1 MIIIRYS
8 PIREESDGNVQDGRL
23 LQRCEG
29 PFFCILPYA
38 ILTIKTLKNPAFY
51 TLLYIQVRKSDDN
64 SFLSPT
70 FFVILQPNN
79 KNILANMEQKNF
91 KRTTVTAALPYANG
105 GVHIGH
111 LAGVY
116 VPADIYVRYLRL
128 KKQDVVFIG
137 GSDEHGVPVTI
148 RAKKEGITVQEVV
161 DRYHNLIK
169 KSFEDFGISFDIYSR
184 TTSPTHNKF
193 ASDFFRTLYD
203 KGVLEEKVEEQFCDE
218 VTGEFLTDRNIVGTC
233 PRCGAEGAYGDQCEK
248 CGATLSPEELINP
261 TNKNN
266 PGHGLVK
273 KPTKN
278 WYLPLNKYQD
288 WLKKWILEGHKEW
301 RTNVYGQCKS
311 WLDMDLQPRAM
322 TRDLDWGIPV
332 PVEGADGKV
341 LYVWFDA
348 PIGYVSNTKELC
360 DAHPEKWG
368 TWQKWWQ
375 DPETRLVHF
384 IGKDNIVFHCIIFPT
399 MLKAHGNY
407 ILPDNVP
414 ANEFLNLEDDKIST
428 SRNWAVWLHEY
439 LVDLPGKQDVLR
451 YVLTANAPET
461 KDNNFTW
468 KDFQERNN
476 SELVAVY
483 GNFVN
488 RALQL
493 TKKYWGGVVPACGEL
508 QEVDEKAIAEFKD
521 VKEKVEQYLNVFKF
535 REAQK
540 EAMNLARIGNRYIT
554 ECEPWKVWKTD
565 PKRVETI
572 LNISLQLVAN
582 LAIAF
587 EPFLPFSSEKL
598 RKMINMPNFE
608 WTQLGSTDLLKAG
621 TQLGEPELLFEK
633 IEDEVIERQLQK
645 LADTKKANEEA
656 SYQAAPIK
664 PEVSFDDFEKLDI
677 RVGHIL
683 NCEKVKKSK
692 KLLKFTIDD
701 GSGVERTICSGIAAY
716 YEPEQLI
723 GKDVLFVANFAPR
736 KMMGIESQGMI
747 LSAVNF
753 DGSLNVTSLLGKV
766 KPGSQVG

>member
-1 MIIIRYS
+1 
-8 PIREESDGNVQDGRL
+8 
-23 LQRCEG
+23 
-29 PFFCILPYA
+29 
-38 ILTIKTLKNPAFY
+38 
-51 TLLYIQVRKSDDN
+51 
-64 SFLSPT
+64 
-70 FFVILQPNN
+70 
-79 KNILANMEQKNF
+79 MEQKNF

-169 KSFEDFGISFDIYSR
+169 KSFEDFGISFDVYSR

-278 WYLPLNKYQD
+278 WYLPLGKYQD

-301 RTNVYGQCKS
+301 RSNVYGQCKS

-332 PVEGADGKV
+332 PVEGAEGKV

-348 PIGYVSNTKELC
+348 PIGYISNTKELC

-399 MLKAHGNY
+399 MLKAHGDY

-493 TKKYWGGVVPACGEL
+493 TKKYWNGVVPACGEL
-508 QEVDEKAIAEFKD
+508 QEVDKKAIAEFKD
-521 VKEKVEQYLNVFKF
+521 VKEKVEQFLDVFKF

-540 EAMNLARIGNRYIT
+540 EAMNLARIGNKYIT

-621 TQLGEPELLFEK
+621 DQLGEPELLFEK
-633 IEDEVIERQLQK
+633 IEDEVIDKQLQK

-656 SYQAAPIK
+656 SYKAEPVK
-664 PEVSFDDFEKLDI
+664 PEVSFEDFEKLDI

-701 GSGVERTICSGIAAY
+701 GTGTERTICSGIAAY
-716 YEPEQLI
+716 YEPEDLI

>member
-1 MIIIRYS
+1 M
-8 PIREESDGNVQDGRL
+8 EE
-23 LQRCEG
+23 
-29 PFFCILPYA
+29 
-38 ILTIKTLKNPAFY
+38 
-51 TLLYIQVRKSDDN
+51 
-64 SFLSPT
+64 
-70 FFVILQPNN
+70 N
-79 KNILANMEQKNF
+79 KF

-128 KKQDVVFIG
+128 KKQEVMFIG

-148 RAKKEGITVQEVV
+148 RARKEGITVQEVV

-184 TTSPTHNKF
+184 TTSKIHHKF

-203 KGVLEEKVEEQFCDE
+203 KHELVEKTEEQFCDE

-273 KPTKN
+273 KATKN
-278 WYLPLNKYQD
+278 WYLPLNKWQD
-288 WLKKWILEGHKEW
+288 WLKQWILEDHKEW
-301 RTNVYGQCKS
+301 RPNVYGQCKS

-332 PVEGADGKV
+332 PVEGAEGKV

-348 PIGYVSNTKELC
+348 PIGYISNTKELC
-360 DAHPEKWG
+360 DAQPEKWG
-368 TWQKWWQ
+368 PWQKWWQ
-375 DPETRLVHF
+375 DPTSRLVHF
-384 IGKDNIVFHCIIFPT
+384 IGKDNIVFHCIVFPT
-399 MLKAHGNY
+399 MLKAHGDY

-414 ANEFLNLEDDKIST
+414 SNEFLNLENDKIST

-439 LVDLPGKQDVLR
+439 LVDFPGKQDVLR

-468 KDFQERNN
+468 KDFQDRNN
-476 SELVAVY
+476 NELVAVY

-493 TKKYWGGVVPACGEL
+493 TKKYFNGVVPECGEL
-508 QEVDEKAIAEFKD
+508 QEVDLKTIEEFKD
-521 VKEKVEQYLNVFKF
+521 VKQKVEALLDTFKF
-535 REAQK
+535 RDAQK
-540 EAMNLARIGNRYIT
+540 EAMNLARIGNKYIT
-554 ECEPWKVWKTD
+554 DCEPWHVAKID
-565 PKRVETI
+565 MERVKTI
-572 LNISLQLVAN
+572 LYLSLQLVAN
-582 LAIAF
+582 LEIAF
-587 EPFLPFSSEKL
+587 EPFLPFSSARL
-598 RKMINMPNFE
+598 REMLNVTDTD
-608 WTQLGSTDLLKAG
+608 WAQLGSTELLKPG
-621 TQLGEPELLFEK
+621 HQLGTPALLFEK
-633 IEDEVIERQLQK
+633 IEDEAIEAQLKK
-645 LADTKKANEEA
+645 LEDTKKANEA
-656 SYQAAPIK
+656 ANYVAAPIK
-664 PEVSFDDFEKLDI
+664 ENVDFDTFEKLDI
-677 RVGHIL
+677 RVGHIKD
-683 NCEKVKKSK
+683 CQKVKKSK
-692 KLLKFTIDD
+692 KLLQFTIDD
-701 GSGVERTICSGIAAY
+701 GSGVDRTILSGIAAY

-753 DGSLNVTSLLGKV
+753 DGTLNVTTVAGNV